1 MLSFRVSGFNDG
13 DSMSEREFDIV
24 LMGATGFTGRLVA
37 EHLVRR
43 HGVGGQLKWALAGRS
58 REKLEKIRIELGEMA
73 AGLPLIVAD
82 SHDRASLDA
91 MVQRTRVVCTT
102 VGPYALHGSDLVA
115 ACAANGTDYCDLS
128 GEVPWMR
135 RMLDA
140 HADAAAKSGA
150 RIVHCCGFDSIP
162 SDMGVW
168 FLQKQAQER
177 FGKPLARVRMRVKAA
192 KGGLSGGTY
201 ASMLNIVEEARRD
214 KSVARVLKNPYALC
228 PPDSREGERQPY
240 VSKSSYD
247 PAFEVWTAPF
257 VMAAINTRVVLKSN
271 ALSGHGYGKD
281 FRYDEAVMTGRGFSG
296 RMKATTVSLGMGAF
310 ALGAALGPT
319 RALLKKL
326 VLPKPGE
333 GPSAEAREAGFFK
346 IAIDG
351 RNEAG
356 EESLRVSVS
365 GDRDPGYGSTSK
377 MLGETA
383 LALALDLSADDC
395 PGGIWTPST
404 ALGDKLLER
413 LERHA
418 GLEFKLIE

>member
-1 MLSFRVSGFNDG
+1 
-13 DSMSEREFDIV
+13 MSEREYDIV

-37 EHLVRR
+37 EYLLGR
-43 HGVGGQLKWALAGRS
+43 HGVGGQVRWALAGRS
-58 REKLEKIRIELGEMA
+58 REKLDKIRVELGEAA

-102 VGPYALHGSDLVA
+102 VGPYALHGSELVA
-115 ACAANGTDYCDLS
+115 ACAGHGTDYCDLA

-140 HADAAAKSGA
+140 HADAAEESGA

-162 SDMGVW
+162 SDLGVW
-168 FLQKQAQER
+168 FLQREAMER
-177 FGKPLARVRMRVKAA
+177 FGQPLRRVRMRVKAA

-214 KSVARVLKNPYALC
+214 REVARVLRNPYALC
-228 PPDSREGERQPY
+228 PPGAREGERQPY
-240 VSKSSYD
+240 VSSASYD
-247 PAFEVWTAPF
+247 PAFELWTAPF
-257 VMAAINTRVVLKSN
+257 VMAAINTRVVMKSN
-271 ALSGHGYGKD
+271 ALSGFSYGRD

-296 RMKATTVSLGMGAF
+296 RLKATTLSLGMGAF
-310 ALGAALGPT
+310 ALGAGLGPT
-319 RALLKKL
+319 RALLKKM

-333 GPSAEAREAGFFK
+333 GPSREAREAGFFK
-346 IAIDG
+346 IVMDG
-351 RNEAG
+351 RNDNDAA
-356 EESLRVSVS
+356 SLRVAVS

-383 LALALDLSADDC
+383 LALALDLPPDARA
-395 PGGIWTPST
+395 GGIWTPST
-404 ALGDKLLER
+404 ALGER
-413 LERHA
+413 LLDRLVGHA
-418 GLEFKLIE
+418 GLSFEVLESGD

>member
-1 MLSFRVSGFNDG
+1 
-13 DSMSEREFDIV
+13 MSDREFDIV

-58 REKLEKIRIELGEMA
+58 REKLEKIRIELGETA

-82 SHDRASLDA
+82 SHDRGSLDE
-91 MVQRTRVVCTT
+91 MVSRTRVVCTT

-135 RMLDA
+135 RMLDQ

-168 FLQKQAQER
+168 FLQREARER
-177 FGKPLARVRMRVKAA
+177 LGRSLERVRMRVKAA

-214 KSVARVLKNPYALC
+214 KEVARVLKNPYALC
-228 PPDSREGERQPY
+228 PPDAREGERQPY
-240 VSKSSYD
+240 VSSAVYD
-247 PAFEVWTAPF
+247 PVFDVWAAPF
-257 VMAAINTRVVLKSN
+257 VMAAINTRVVLKAN
-271 ALSGHGYGKD
+271 ALSGFAYGKD

-296 RMKATTVSLGMGAF
+296 RMKATMVSLGMGAF

-319 RALLKKL
+319 RALLKKM

-333 GPSAEAREAGFFK
+333 GPSAEERESGFFK
-346 IAIDG
+346 IVIDG
-351 RNEAG
+351 RNDG
-356 EESLRVSVS
+356 GDSSLRVAVS

-383 LALALDLSADDC
+383 LALALDLGADER
-395 PGGIWTPST
+395 PGGMWTPST
-404 ALGDKLLER
+404 ALGEKLLVR
-413 LERHA
+413 LREHA
-418 GLEFKLIE
+418 GLTFEVLEG

>member
-1 MLSFRVSGFNDG
+1 
-13 DSMSEREFDIV
+13 MSEREYDIV

-37 EHLVRR
+37 EYLVRR

-115 ACAANGTDYCDLS
+115 ACAENGTDYCDLA

-140 HADAAAKSGA
+140 HGDAAAKSGA

-168 FLQKQAQER
+168 FLQKQARER
-177 FGKPLARVRMRVKAA
+177 FGKPLSRVRLRVKAA

-214 KSVARVLKNPYALC
+214 KDVARVLRNPYALC
-228 PPDSREGERQPY
+228 PPEAREGERQPY
-240 VSKSSYD
+240 VSKASYD
-247 PAFEVWTAPF
+247 SAFGVWTAPF
-257 VMAAINTRVVLKSN
+257 VMAAINTRVVFKSN

-296 RMKATTVSLGMGAF
+296 RLKATTVSLGMGAF
-310 ALGAALGPT
+310 ALGSALGPT
-319 RALLKKL
+319 RSLLKKM

-351 RNEAG
+351 RNDGGQEA
-356 EESLRVSVS
+356 LRVSVS

-383 LALALDLSADDC
+383 LALALDLPADGC

-404 ALGDKLLER
+404 ALGEKLLER
-413 LERHA
+413 LQAHA
-418 GLEFKLIE
+418 GLKFEVLDT

>member
-1 MLSFRVSGFNDG
+1 
-13 DSMSEREFDIV
+13 MSAREFDIV

-58 REKLEKIRIELGEMA
+58 RERLETIRIELGEAA
-73 AGLPLIVAD
+73 AGLPLITAD
-82 SHDRASLDA
+82 SHDRESLDE
-91 MVQRTRVVCTT
+91 MVQRTRVVCST
-102 VGPYALHGSDLVA
+102 VGPYALHGSELVA
-115 ACAANGTDYCDLS
+115 ACAASGTDYCDLA

-140 HADAAAKSGA
+140 HADAAASSGA

-168 FLQKQAQER
+168 FLQREANKRLGQ
-177 FGKPLARVRMRVKAA
+177 PLSHVRMRVKAA

-214 KSVARVLKNPYALC
+214 REVARLLKNPYALC
-228 PPDSREGERQPY
+228 PPGAREGERQPY
-240 VSKSSYD
+240 VSSATRD
-247 PAFEVWTAPF
+247 PVFKVWIAPF

-271 ALSGHGYGKD
+271 AMSGFAYGED
-281 FRYDEAVMTGRGFSG
+281 FRYEEAIMTGRGFSG
-296 RMKATTVSLGMGAF
+296 RMKATTVSLFMGAF
-310 ALGAALGPT
+310 ALGAALAPT
-319 RALLKKL
+319 RALLKKM

-333 GPSAEAREAGFFK
+333 GPSPQERESGFFR
-346 IAIDG
+346 IVFDG
-351 RNEAG
+351 RNEGAG
-356 EESLRVSVS
+356 QSLQVTVA
-365 GDRDPGYGSTSK
+365 GDRDPGYGCTSR

-383 LALALDLSADDC
+383 LALALDLPAEAC

-404 ALGDKLLER
+404 ALGEKLLER
-413 LERHA
+413 LEAHA
-418 GLEFKLIE
+418 GMTFEVLEAQDDA

>member
-1 MLSFRVSGFNDG
+1 
-13 DSMSEREFDIV
+13 MSEREFDIV

-37 EHLVRR
+37 EHLLRR
-43 HGVGGQLKWALAGRS
+43 HGVGGELNWALAGRS
-58 REKLEKIRIELGEMA
+58 REKLEKVRIELGETA

-91 MVQRTRVVCTT
+91 LVARTRVVCTT

-115 ACAANGTDYCDLS
+115 ACAESGTDYCDLS

-135 RMLDA
+135 KMLDA
-140 HADAAAKSGA
+140 HAEAAASSGA

-168 FLQKQAQER
+168 FLQQQAQER
-177 FGKPLARVRMRVKAA
+177 FGKPLSRVRMRVKAA

-214 KSVARVLKNPYALC
+214 REVARVLKNPYALC
-228 PPDSREGERQPY
+228 PPDVREGERQPY
-240 VSKSSYD
+240 VSSASYD
-247 PAFEVWTAPF
+247 PVFDVWMAPF
-257 VMAAINTRVVLKSN
+257 VMAAINTRVVLKAN
-271 ALSGHGYGKD
+271 AVSDFAYGKD

-296 RMKATTVSLGMGAF
+296 RMKATTVSVGMGAF

-319 RALLKKL
+319 RSLLKKL

-333 GPSAEAREAGFFK
+333 GPSAEEREAGFFK
-346 IAIDG
+346 IVIDG
-351 RNEAG
+351 RNGDG
-356 EESLRVSVS
+356 EQSLRVAVS

-383 LALALDLSADDC
+383 ACLAQDLSAEAC
-395 PGGIWTPST
+395 AGGIWTPST
-404 ALGDKLLER
+404 ALGEKLLER
-413 LERHA
+413 LRRHA
-418 GLEFKLIE
+418 GMLFEVVEK